1 MTVKLAIL
9 KSGEDIVADIKE
21 MVVGEGDDARVVGYV
36 LTKPCGV
43 SLNSKAIKIDDEKD
57 TYQLKLFPWCPL
69 AKNDA
74 IPMSTEWVVTLV
86 DPVDKLKEMYET
98 EVLDKFKE
106 VLKTREEEE
115 NFIFPEIG
123 SISKPLGELE
133 KVPETVDTTVGI
145 ILASLAQNLASSI
158 ISS

>member
-43 SLNSKAIKIDDEKD
+43 SLNSKALKIDDEKD

-69 AKNDA
+69 TKNEK
-74 IPMSTEWVVTLV
+74 IPITADWVVTIV
-86 DPVDKLKEMYET
+86 DPIDKIKQMYT
-98 EVLDKFKE
+98 KE
-106 VLKTREEEE
+106 VLGD
-115 NFIFPEIG
+115 G
-123 SISKPLGELE
+123 SE
-133 KVPETVDTTVGI
+133 
-145 ILASLAQNLASSI
+145 SSG
-158 ISS
+158 SDEQSDANKSD

>member
-69 AKNDA
+69 TKNEK
-74 IPMSTEWVVTLV
+74 IPITADWVVTIV
-86 DPVDKLKEMYET
+86 DPIDKITQMYT
-98 EVLDKFKE
+98 KE
-106 VLKTREEEE
+106 VLGD
-115 NFIFPEIG
+115 G
-123 SISKPLGELE
+123 SESSSSDQQADSSKS
-133 KVPETVDTTVGI
+133 D
-145 ILASLAQNLASSI
+145 
-158 ISS
+158 

>member
-57 TYQLKLFPWCPL
+57 TYQIRLFPWCPL
-69 AKNDA
+69 TKNEK
-74 IPMSTEWVVTLV
+74 IPITADWVVTIV
-86 DPVDKLKEMYET
+86 DPIDKLKQMYT
-98 EVLDKFKE
+98 KE
-106 VLKTREEEE
+106 VLGD
-115 NFIFPEIG
+115 G
-123 SISKPLGELE
+123 SESSSSDKQTDSSKS
-133 KVPETVDTTVGI
+133 T
-145 ILASLAQNLASSI
+145 
-158 ISS
+158 

>member
-21 MVVGEGDDARVVGYV
+21 MIVGEGDDARVVGYV

-69 AKNDA
+69 TKNEK
-74 IPMSTEWVVTLV
+74 IPITADWVVTIV
-86 DPVDKLKEMYET
+86 DPIDKITQMYT
-98 EVLDKFKE
+98 KE
-106 VLKTREEEE
+106 VLE
-115 NFIFPEIG
+115 NG
-123 SISKPLGELE
+123 SESSGSDKQSDDSKS
-133 KVPETVDTTVGI
+133 D
-145 ILASLAQNLASSI
+145 
-158 ISS
+158 